1 MGDRR
6 KLQGEIERC
15 LKKVTEGVETFEDT
29 WQKVHTAPNHNQK
42 DKYEQEL
49 KKEIK
54 KLQRLRDQIKA
65 WISSTEIKDKKSL
78 QEARKNIEQQMERFK
93 IVERETKTKA
103 YSKEGLGAGQ
113 KLDPQEKE
121 KEECNQWIREA
132 IQELKIQVD
141 KFEAD
146 IETLSASLK
155 KKKSD
160 KD

>member
-6 KLQGEIERC
+6 KLQGKFLLCFSPIKKKLFFLGEIDRC
-15 LKKVTEGVETFEDT
+15 LKKVAEGVETFEDI

-78 QEARKNIEQQMERFK
+78 QEARKNIEQ
-93 IVERETKTKA
+93 V
-103 YSKEGLGAGQ
+103 
-113 KLDPQEKE
+113 
-121 KEECNQWIREA
+121 C
-132 IQELKIQVD
+132 
-141 KFEAD
+141 
-146 IETLSASLK
+146 
-155 KKKSD
+155 
-160 KD
+160 